1 MTMRGLLLFLV
12 LLSGFSSFAQV
23 GKPLPA
29 GYLHWS
35 ATRRLQTSD
44 FRLRIRQ
51 QNNLG
56 QSVGNLGLEVN
67 GNAYDLL
74 GKKANQ
80 VVQNVFN
87 TTGSYLDSTDQTGV
101 ELQLRYLQT
110 LWDVNEV
117 AARRLRQELKA
128 GARRMILVGKP
139 DMNDLI
145 RGAYEAAHKRQIQY
159 ADETKYGLF
168 VDKQMAWEKQLA
180 EELAA
185 LAAFALPD

>member
-1 MTMRGLLLFLV
+1 MTIRYLLLCLIFL
-12 LLSGFSSFAQV
+12 LHLPSFAQI

-29 GYLHWS
+29 GYLQWS

-44 FRLRIRQ
+44 FQLRIRK
-51 QNNLG
+51 QNNLN
-56 QSVGNLGLEVN
+56 QSVANLGLEIDGN
-67 GNAYDLL
+67 GYDLL

-80 VVQNVFN
+80 VVKNVFN
-87 TTGSYLDSTDQTGV
+87 SSGSYLDSADQTAV

-110 LWDVNEV
+110 LWDINEV
-117 AARRLRQELKA
+117 AARRLRQELRA
-128 GARRMILVGKP
+128 GAKRMILIGKP
-139 DMNDLI
+139 DINDLI
-145 RGAYEAAHKRQIQY
+145 RGAYETANKRQIQY

-185 LAAFALPD
+185 LAAFALPN